1 MFWLLIVLKYIF
13 ISILYNEYKIKNK
26 NKKVL
31 RMKNKNQ
38 NILLFKESL
47 MRKFKYNDDVTFKFI
62 NKRDVESNEEWGTF
76 FKINGVG
83 GKRIIAQN
91 PKTGKY
97 MICMYHE
104 PGQKWRNEKFYLYHE
119 LGHWFHHDLTDEAS
133 ADEYAIEKMGY
144 DVAVQALSDVII
156 ETLNDKTL
164 DSKIKL
170 KAFENLIQRLKV
182 IETLANARG
191 IELHLD

>member
-1 MFWLLIVLKYIF
+1 
-13 ISILYNEYKIKNK
+13 
-26 NKKVL
+26 
-31 RMKNKNQ
+31 MKNKNQ

-47 MRKFKYNDDVTFKFI
+47 MRKFKYNDEVTIKFI
-62 NKRDVESNEEWGTF
+62 NKGDVDTNEEWKTF
-76 FKINGVG
+76 FKINGVA

-104 PGQKWRNEKFYLYHE
+104 PGQRWRDEKFYLYHE
-119 LGHWFHHDLTDEAS
+119 LGHWFHNDLTDEAS

-144 DVAVQALSDVII
+144 DVAAEALTNVLT

-170 KAFENLIQRLKV
+170 KAFDSLINRLKV
-182 IETLANARG
+182 IETLASARG
-191 IELHLD
+191 IERHLN

>member
-1 MFWLLIVLKYIF
+1 
-13 ISILYNEYKIKNK
+13 
-26 NKKVL
+26 
-31 RMKNKNQ
+31 
-38 NILLFKESL
+38 
-47 MRKFKYNDDVTFKFI
+47 MRKFKYNDEVTIKFI
-62 NKRDVESNEEWGTF
+62 NKDDVESNEEWKTF
-76 FKINGVG
+76 FKINGTA

-104 PGQKWRNEKFYLYHE
+104 PGQRWRDEKFYLYHE
-119 LGHWFHHDLTDEAS
+119 LGHWFHNDLTDEAS
-133 ADEYAIEKMGY
+133 ADEYAIEKMRY
-144 DVAVQALSDVII
+144 DIAVQALNDVLI

-170 KAFENLIQRLKV
+170 KAFDSIIKRLRV

>member
-1 MFWLLIVLKYIF
+1 
-13 ISILYNEYKIKNK
+13 
-26 NKKVL
+26 
-31 RMKNKNQ
+31 
-38 NILLFKESL
+38 
-47 MRKFKYNDDVTFKFI
+47 MRKFKYNDEVTIKFI
-62 NKRDVESNEEWGTF
+62 NKRDVESNEEWKTF
-76 FKINGVG
+76 FKINGVA

-91 PKTGKY
+91 PETGKY

-119 LGHWFHHDLTDEAS
+119 IGHWFHHDLTDEAS

-144 DVAVQALSDVII
+144 DIAAQALNDILI

-170 KAFENLIQRLKV
+170 NAFDSLIKRLKV
-182 IETLANARG
+182 IETLADARG

>member
-1 MFWLLIVLKYIF
+1 MFWLSIVLKYIF
-13 ISILYNEYKIKNK
+13 IGILYSEYKIKNK
-26 NKKVL
+26 NKKIL

-47 MRKFKYNDDVTFKFI
+47 MRKFKYNDDVTIKFI
-62 NKRDVESNEEWGTF
+62 NKRDVESNEEWRTF

-144 DVAVQALSDVII
+144 DVAVQALNDVII

-164 DSKIKL
+164 NNEIKL

-182 IETLANARG
+182 IETLADARG
-191 IELHLD
+191 IELHLN

>member
-1 MFWLLIVLKYIF
+1 
-13 ISILYNEYKIKNK
+13 
-26 NKKVL
+26 
-31 RMKNKNQ
+31 
-38 NILLFKESL
+38 
-47 MRKFKYNDDVTFKFI
+47 MRKFKYNDDVTIKFI
-62 NKRDVESNEEWGTF
+62 NKRDVESNEEWKTF

-97 MICMYHE
+97 MICMYYE
-104 PGQKWRNEKFYLYHE
+104 PGQRWRDEKFYLYHE
-119 LGHWFHHDLTDEAS
+119 LGHWFHNDLTDEAS

-144 DVAVQALSDVII
+144 DVATEALTNVLK
-156 ETLNDKTL
+156 ETLNDKAL
-164 DSKIKL
+164 DSKFKL
-170 KAFENLIQRLKV
+170 KIFENLIQRLKV